1 MKNKKGHIA
10 TFAICP
16 FTIYGFKRF
25 VNTNEIHQL
34 RLRCSVPKNKSVVAL
49 IGGEDDDVTDG
60 GTGGLTI
67 GALQEIAVR

>member
-10 TFAICP
+10 TFAMCP

-34 RLRCSVPKNKSVVAL
+34 RLRCFAPRTKGIVAL
-49 IGGEDDDVTDG
+49 IGGENDERNNG
-60 GTGGLTI
+60 MYFCCIYYNIWNGSC
-67 GALQEIAVR
+67 Q